1 MTSERSLIVSAV
13 WLIGFLPGGAFVE
26 AEQARPAAHAAPSPA
41 ARAGTNTGT
50 DAVTPVEGP
59 STLRRL
65 GLTIEQTSIGSAS
78 WVKGFAP
85 STNAFAA
92 TSTRPR
98 AFTGADIFR
107 VSCQPCHTA
116 DGSGALPEVH
126 SLLYP
131 VQSASVTWL
140 TENAR
145 TTGRPVDAAVIRRQA
160 LEAEAALRKR
170 LRTGGHNMPSFAHL
184 STDEINVL
192 RPYLDQLAGIRGA
205 GGRQREIAE
214 RPARVGELIV
224 KGTCHICHDATN
236 ATSTPTTALNGVIP
250 SLASSA
256 DQKTQAQ
263 VAGKLREGARVPLHA
278 GGQPE
283 RQGRM
288 PVLGYLSDADVAS
301 AYSYLVAYPPK

>member
-1 MTSERSLIVSAV
+1 MTAKRSQPGNRMRVM
-13 WLIGFLPGGAFVE
+13 WLAGFLLGGAIVG
-26 AEQARPAAHAAPSPA
+26 AEQARPAAPAAPPPA
-41 ARAGTNTGT
+41 GQAGTNTGAN
-50 DAVTPVEGP
+50 AVTPVEGP

-78 WVKGFAP
+78 WVKAPAP
-85 STNAFAA
+85 SAAA
-92 TSTRPR
+92 TSTSPR

-116 DGSGALPEVH
+116 DGSGAMPEVH

-140 TENAR
+140 TDNAR

-160 LEAEAALRKR
+160 AEAEAALRKR

-184 STDEINVL
+184 SSDEINVL

-205 GGRQREIAE
+205 GGRQTQIAE
-214 RPARVGELIV
+214 RPVRVGELIV
-224 KGTCHICHDATN
+224 KGTCHICHDASNTT
-236 ATSTPTTALNGVIP
+236 AAPATALNGVIP
-250 SLASSA
+250 SLATIA
-256 DQKTQAQ
+256 AQKTQAQ
-263 VAGKLREGARVPLHA
+263 VAGKLREGGLVPLHA

-288 PVLGYLSDADVAS
+288 PVLGYLSDADIAS
-301 AYSYLVAYPPK
+301 VYSYLIAYPPK